1 MRKQTRVAV
10 LLVWAGVMAVQVARV
25 SGPGL
30 GEESASSLRFGQP
43 LPASAHE
50 AWYGIYRRDD
60 KVGYAVQRRTPIED
74 GFRIEDRALMKLAVM
89 GAARVVRTEFVAE
102 TDPRLVLRRFE
113 LTIGSGSLSLQ
124 VSGEAEDAGIVLR
137 ARSSADAEPRVVRIP
152 LEEPPL
158 LPQTLH
164 GLFARESLVTGAV
177 YRYPLID
184 PTTGAPST
192 VELVVG
198 ERETIELPEGERD
211 AFRVTQTTRGSQFTL
226 WVDPEGGD
234 VLREEG
240 PLGLVLVRELPSRA
254 VAGTLAAEGL
264 DLGAVAAIAPGT
276 TIATPREAARLELRI
291 GGFPDDLRPSFPPR
305 QSLDGDRLTI
315 ATERAEELE
324 SYPLPADRQRFAADL
339 GPTLF
344 LESDAPAIRELAA
357 SIVGEER
364 DAAIVARRILDWVHE
379 ELAKVPSAAWPSALE
394 VLRTRQGDC
403 NEHAVLF
410 AALARAAGLPARIAA
425 GVVYAGGDPAFPD
438 AFYYH
443 AWNEVWLGRW
453 VAIDSV
459 FGQLPADA
467 THVQFLVG
475 GPERHAELVRLL
487 GRVSLSVLDVETRG

>member
-1 MRKQTRVAV
+1 MRKRIRVAV
-10 LLVWAGVMAVQVARV
+10 LLVWVAVMAVHTARV

-30 GEESASSLRFGQP
+30 GGEPARSLRSGEP
-43 LPASAHE
+43 LPATAHE
-50 AWYGIYRRDD
+50 AWFGIYRRKD
-60 KVGYAVQRRTPIED
+60 KVGYAVQRRTPIEN
-74 GFRIEDRALMKLAVM
+74 GFRLEDRALMKLAVM
-89 GAARVVRTEFVAE
+89 GVTRVVRTEFVAE
-102 TDPRLVLRRFE
+102 TDSRLVLRRFE
-113 LTIGSGSLSLQ
+113 FALRSGPLEL
-124 VSGEAEDAGIVLR
+124 VVGGEAEEGAVLLR
-137 ARSSADAEPRVVRIP
+137 VRSSADAEPRVVRIP
-152 LEEPPL
+152 LEEPPV

-164 GLFARESLVTGAV
+164 GLFARETLVTGAV
-177 YRYPLID
+177 HRYPLID
-184 PTTGAPST
+184 PTTGTPST
-192 VELVVG
+192 VELTVG

-211 AFRVTQTTRGSQFTL
+211 AFRVTQKTRGSSVTL
-226 WVDPEGGD
+226 WVDPEGS

-264 DLGAVAAIAPGT
+264 DLGAAAAIAPGA
-276 TIATPREAARLELRI
+276 TIAAPREVARLGLRI
-291 GGFPDDLRPSFPPR
+291 GGFPDDLRPAFPPR
-305 QSLDGDRLTI
+305 QALDGDRLTI
-315 ATERAEELE
+315 TRERTEDLE
-324 SYPLPADRQRFAADL
+324 SYPLPADRDRFAAEL

-357 SIVGEER
+357 TIVGDER
-364 DAAIVARRILDWVHE
+364 DAASVARRILDWVHRE
-379 ELAKVPSAAWPSALE
+379 VAKVPSAAWPSALE

-425 GVVYAGGDPAFPD
+425 GVVYAGGDPSFPD

-453 VAIDSV
+453 VAIDPV

-475 GPERHAELVRLL
+475 GPEHHAELVRLL
-487 GRVSLSVLDVETRG
+487 GQVSLSVLDAETRE